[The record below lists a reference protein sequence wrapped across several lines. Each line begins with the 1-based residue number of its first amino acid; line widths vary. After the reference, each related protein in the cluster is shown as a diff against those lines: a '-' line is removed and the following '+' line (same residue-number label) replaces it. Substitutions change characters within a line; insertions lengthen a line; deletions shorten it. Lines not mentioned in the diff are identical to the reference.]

1 MLFAPPP
8 AAAAAAAAA
17 VVVVVETEAA
27 VKQAVA
33 IIAAAAAAA
42 AVAAAAP
49 LGLQLQWTYFMYVS
63 MFWDKQ
69 KLKERVMSLSASITQ
84 AAETAIHL
92 IKCRSPIAE
101 KELFP

>member
-8 AAAAAAAAA
+8 AAAAAAA

>member
-8 AAAAAAAAA
+8 AAAAAAA

-33 IIAAAAAAA
+33 IIAAAAAA

>member
-27 VKQAVA
+27 VKQAVS

>member
-8 AAAAAAAAA
+8 AAAAAAAA

-33 IIAAAAAAA
+33 IIAAAAA

>member
-8 AAAAAAAAA
+8 AAAAAAA

-33 IIAAAAAAA
+33 IIAAAAAA

-92 IKCRSPIAE
+92 RKCRPPIAK

>member
-8 AAAAAAAAA
+8 AAAAAAA

-33 IIAAAAAAA
+33 IIAAAA

>member
-8 AAAAAAAAA
+8 AAAAAAAAAA

-27 VKQAVA
+27 VKQAVS
-33 IIAAAAAAA
+33 IIAAAA

>member
-33 IIAAAAAAA
+33 IIAAAAAA

>member
-8 AAAAAAAAA
+8 AAAA

-33 IIAAAAAAA
+33 IIAAAAAAAA